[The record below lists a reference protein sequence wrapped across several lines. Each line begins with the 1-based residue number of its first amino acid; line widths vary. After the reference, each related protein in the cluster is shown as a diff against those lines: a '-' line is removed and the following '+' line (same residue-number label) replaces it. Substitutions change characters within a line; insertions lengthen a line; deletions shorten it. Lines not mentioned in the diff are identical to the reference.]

1 MSNAD
6 SLYVVGYPLQALQ
19 AQGASFHIVLIQLH
33 RDGAVIDDFTSVVNR
48 HAAWVASFL
57 S

>member
-19 AQGASFHIVLIQLH
+19 EQGASFHIVLIQLH
-33 RDGAVIDDFTSVVNR
+33 RDGAVIDDFTAVVNR